1 MVILVPGCF
10 SPERVERYQSLQSR
24 ECTVLQEL
32 TTQFSSCSR
41 CIILTR
47 GVEPPVPTPM
57 PTPPLCPD
65 SENNEFE
72 ELPHEREEPL
82 PILNNQE
89 SVEDPLNSLPPFQ
102 SFFPSPLDQVKESA
116 STVSDNSR
124 TRRLHMVKSNR
135 IEMDMGHR
143 KRTAIPCNL
152 PLPSSPLWPPHNV
165 HYDDYWGGPARE
177 NLHAFE
183 DPIYAFPLHDPL
195 LSPICMKGPWTY
207 F

>member
-89 SVEDPLNSLPPFQ
+89 SVEDPLNSPPPFQ
-102 SFFPSPLDQVKESA
+102 SFFPSPLYQVKESA

-143 KRTAIPCNL
+143 KRTAIPCNTFHFR
-152 PLPSSPLWPPHNV
+152 PVPSGLNTMYITMTTGVVRPGRTCMHSKIQYMHSPYMTL
-165 HYDDYWGGPARE
+165 
-177 NLHAFE
+177 
-183 DPIYAFPLHDPL
+183 
-195 LSPICMKGPWTY
+195 Y
-207 F
+207 FRPSV